1 MSATVAPSTAPTD
14 AAARARVADEL
25 TATLFVGA
33 GAGTGKTTALVGRIV
48 RLAITGTAPVRGIA
62 AITFTEAA
70 AAELR
75 DRVREALERAA
86 AGETVTGA
94 GPGGLALHPDA
105 TDRQRAAEALR
116 ELDQAT
122 LTTLHGFAQRIL
134 LAHAIEAGLPPRIQ
148 VQGQQASIVA
158 FRQRWE
164 HLRDALLNDPAVEEA
179 LLRGIRCGITLTR
192 LRDLANTFNANWDL
206 VAAHEPPDPGPLPPI
221 DPGGLLDLLCRAR
234 DAEDRCT
241 ADDDKLLAHLQGLHA
256 FIDELTDTTES
267 LAVLQLLGDAPKLT
281 CGVGRAG
288 NWGGKEGKAEVCELL
303 QAADDEATR
312 VRVSTGRDALARL
325 LIELR
330 RHTLAA
336 TQQRR
341 EAGTLEFHDLLV
353 LARDLLRTN
362 PEVCARLRTRYTHLL
377 LDEFQDTDPIQAE
390 LAMRIAGVGAPGKDW
405 TDYEVEPGRLFFVGD
420 PKQSIYRFRRA
431 SIELYLQVQ
440 DLVGNDPVSLN
451 TCFRAVPGIITWVNA
466 VFGPLFGDGRSGSQP
481 PYEPMVGSRAGR
493 DDHAAVLALGRPVAP
508 GEGGARVAV
517 GQVRDIAADESV
529 RLIRQAVA
537 EGWPVGD
544 PGSEQP
550 LRFEDV
556 AVLIP
561 TRTHLPELEAA
572 LRAAQVPYRLES
584 SSLIFAT
591 PEVADLVAALRAV
604 ADPGDD
610 LAVVAAL
617 RTPLYGCADD
627 ELVAWKLAGGRWNH
641 AEPGPRGTPGPV
653 ADALAHLGRLHRLS
667 RWESPSRLI
676 ERIIDDRLAL
686 ALTLDTPRARD
697 IWRRVRW
704 LADQARVFSESG
716 GLDLRGWLEWLD
728 ILADDDAKTTEVVID
743 ELDDDAVRILT
754 MHGSKGLEFPV
765 VVLAGLT
772 QSESAESGTRVLW
785 GPNGPEACIDATL
798 ATPGFAALEEREAQY
813 ADDEAVR
820 RFYVAAT
827 RARDYLV
834 VPLHHIEGKDGTV
847 AARLWERRAE
857 LDDTWVHV
865 EPAPDESLPNLVP
878 ARARQEAEPIDG
890 PAARDDWAARHRAL
904 LSRAARPRAIAP
916 TALAAELDTQ
926 GDGTPWASAGDDPE
940 RWPDSD
946 LPPEPLAHDAT
957 AVAPRGRGGTQLGR
971 AVHGV
976 LQLVDPTDLDDLDA
990 LARVQASAEGFQGPT
1005 SQVARLARHALASP
1019 AVAAAAEH
1027 PHWRE
1032 LYVAAPIGDRL
1043 LEGFVDLLVEGP
1055 DGYTVID
1062 YKTAV
1067 GATDAQLDE
1076 RAESYRL
1083 QAVAYALAVQT
1094 LTGRPVSRA
1103 VFVFLRDDGAV
1114 ERDVPHLAQ
1123 AIEDLSARLQSPT
1136 PTQYAA
1142 PTAP

>member
-1 MSATVAPSTAPTD
+1 MTAAAIMPAD
-14 AAARARVADEL
+14 ASARARVADEL
-25 TATLFVGA
+25 AATLFVGA

-48 RLAITGTAPVRGIA
+48 RLAITGTASLRGIA

-75 DRVREALERAA
+75 DRVREALERTA

-105 TDRQRAAEALR
+105 ADRQRAATALR

-164 HLRDALLNDPAVEEA
+164 HLRDTLLDDPAVEEV
-179 LLRGIRCGITLTR
+179 LLRGIRCGISLRR
-192 LRDLANTFNANWDL
+192 LRDLASTFNDNWDL

-221 DPGGLLDLLCRAR
+221 DPGGLLDLLQRAR
-234 DAEDRCT
+234 DAEGRCT
-241 ADDDKLLAHLQGLHA
+241 ADDDKLLAHLQGLHP
-256 FIDELTDTTES
+256 FIDELTTTTES
-267 LAVLQLLGDAPKLT
+267 LAVLQLLGDAPTLT
-281 CGVGRAG
+281 CKNGRAD
-288 NWGGKEGKAEVCELL
+288 NWGGKDGKAEVVDLL
-303 QAADDEATR
+303 HDAADEAAR
-312 VRVSTGRDALARL
+312 LRVSTGRDALARL

-336 TQQRR
+336 AHQRR
-341 EAGTLEFHDLLV
+341 AAGTLEFHDLLV
-353 LARDLLRTN
+353 LARDLLRTS
-362 PEVCARLRTRYTHLL
+362 PEACARLRARFSHLL

-390 LAMRIAGVGAPGKDW
+390 LALRIAGIGAPGDDW
-405 TDYEVEPGRLFFVGD
+405 TSYVVEPGRLFFVGD

-440 DLVGNDPVSLN
+440 GLVADEPVSLN
-451 TCFRAVPGIITWVNA
+451 TCFRSVPGIIDWVNA
-466 VFGPLFGDGRSGSQP
+466 VFGPLFGDGRPGSQP
-481 PYEPMVGSRAGR
+481 PYEPMTGSRPAHPE
-493 DDHAAVLALGRPVAP
+493 HAAVLALGGPISPAA
-508 GEGGARVAV
+508 EGPKLTV
-517 GQVRDIAADESV
+517 GQVREVAADESV

-537 EGWPVGD
+537 DQWPTGD
-544 PGSEQP
+544 PGAERP
-550 LRFEDV
+550 LRFGDI

-561 TRTHLPELEAA
+561 TRSHLPELEAA
-572 LRAAQVPYRLES
+572 LRGAHVPYRLES
-584 SSLIFAT
+584 SSLIFST

-641 AEPGPRGTPGPV
+641 ADPGPGGTPGPV
-653 ADALAHLGRLHRLS
+653 ADALAHLADLHRRS

-704 LADQARVFSESG
+704 LADQARVFTEGG
-716 GLDLRGWLEWLD
+716 GLDLRGWLDWLD
-728 ILADDDAKTTEVVID
+728 ILADDDAKTTEVAVD

-754 MHGSKGLEFPV
+754 MHRAKGLEFPL

-772 QSESAESGTRVLW
+772 QAERAEAGTRVLW
-785 GPNGPEACIDATL
+785 GPHGPEARIDATL
-798 ATPGFAALEEREAQY
+798 ATPGFAALDEHEARCI
-813 ADDEAVR
+813 ADESVR

-834 VPLHHIEGKDGTV
+834 VPLHHIEGTDTTV

-865 EPAPDESLPNLVP
+865 EPTTEASLPSLIPTP
-878 ARARQEAEPIDG
+878 AAPPPEPIDG
-890 PAARDDWAARHRAL
+890 TAARDAWAAAHRSL
-904 LSRAARPRAIAP
+904 LAQAARPRAIAP
-916 TALAAELDTQ
+916 TALAAELDTH
-926 GDGTPWASAGDDPE
+926 GATAPTARRDDPE
-940 RWPDSD
+940 RAPDTD
-946 LPPEPLAHDAT
+946 LPPEPPEHDTNA
-957 AVAPRGRGGTQLGR
+957 AAPRGRGGTELGR

-976 LQLVDPTDLDDLDA
+976 LQLVDPADLHTLDA
-990 LARVQASAEGFQGPT
+990 LARVQASAEGIGHRADE
-1005 SQVARLARHALASP
+1005 VARLARHALASP
-1019 AVAAAAEH
+1019 AVAAAARH
-1027 PHWRE
+1027 AHWRE

-1055 DGYTVID
+1055 DGYTVVD
-1062 YKTAV
+1062 YKTAL

-1076 RAESYRL
+1076 RAAAYRL

-1094 LTGRPVSRA
+1094 LTGRPVRRA
-1103 VFVFLRDDGAV
+1103 VFVFLRADGAA
-1114 ERDVPHLAQ
+1114 EREVPQLAQ
-1123 AIEDLSARLQSPT
+1123 AIDDLAHQLRTSAS
-1136 PTQYAA
+1136 A
-1142 PTAP
+1142 